1 MQRNYTFINLF
12 LNLFSLRAVTSPPS
26 SLKYTVWVAF
36 FFIYPSMRLI
46 WSLSPGIYLRWCILL
61 HTGSDPAAWRSRWK
75 RRSLSRSKAAG
86 RGRLCSSVTTEE
98 TDRTICKRSLRG
110 KQAHCGNINK
120 GNVQRKWNEAVKQR
134 RAGCCLLCLRLHAH
148 LAQEMQTHL
157 CRACRHSA
165 QTVLLGNK
173 MLKSALCNSH

>member
-1 MQRNYTFINLF
+1 MQRNYTFINIF

-36 FFIYPSMRLI
+36 FFIYPSMTLI
-46 WSLSPGIYLRWCILL
+46 WSLSPGIYVRWCILL

-75 RRSLSRSKAAG
+75 RRSLSRSKVAG

-110 KQAHCGNINK
+110 KQAHCSNINK
-120 GNVQRKWNEAVKQR
+120 GNMCKENEMKRWNNGMLAAVYSVCDSTLTWHRKCKHICAEPADISHKL
-134 RAGCCLLCLRLHAH
+134 CCWGIRC
-148 LAQEMQTHL
+148 
-157 CRACRHSA
+157 
-165 QTVLLGNK
+165 
-173 MLKSALCNSH
+173 